1 MVSQIKQHALKCSFT
16 ARFLVTNSV
25 WMLDII
31 VDILDQAVLS
41 ECLNWYIIVDILD
54 QAVLCRVAKEETCE
68 VVEDTYPRGTTK
80 V

>member
-1 MVSQIKQHALKCSFT
+1 
-16 ARFLVTNSV
+16 
-25 WMLDII
+25 MLDII

-54 QAVLCRVAKEETCE
+54 QAVLCRVAKEETCK
-68 VVEDTYPRGTTK
+68 VVEDTSKTPRGSIRSLRTGLFGVALSFPSDEEDK